1 MRVILLEKI
10 INFGSFGDIVKVR
23 PGYAR
28 NYLLPRGKA
37 LLASGANLKYFEE
50 RKLHLQEISQEEE
63 QRALARAEKFSTAK
77 LPIRAQADAD
87 GRLFG
92 SVGVREILVASD
104 LAWTGN
110 NPARNHHARR
120 QSYSHRWRT
129 PSQTETAS
137 RCRGRN
143 LRRSDCSRS
152 VKRLIARHRL
162 DGERG

>member
-104 LAWTGN
+104 LAGLEITQHEIIM
-110 NPARNHHARR
+110 PADSRIRTVGEHQVRLRLHHGVEAAICV
-120 QSYSHRWRT
+120 
-129 PSQTETAS
+129 E
-137 RCRGRN
+137 
-143 LRRSDCSRS
+143 
-152 VKRLIARHRL
+152 VIAA
-162 DGERG
+162 DQ